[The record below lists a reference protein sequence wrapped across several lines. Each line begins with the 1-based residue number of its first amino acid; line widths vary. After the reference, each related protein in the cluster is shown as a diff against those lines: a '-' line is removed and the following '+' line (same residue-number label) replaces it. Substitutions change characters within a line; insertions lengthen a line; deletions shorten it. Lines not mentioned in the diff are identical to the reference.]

1 MNHGLTTRQRTAVLT
16 LAIIFDIKTLI
27 WGCFGVSRVRR
38 NVVEEMK
45 AEAVNHRVLR
55 ERILAQIPDIDAETL
70 ADTLE
75 GITDLRE
82 IVSELIRSA
91 LEDEALTTGLS
102 TRLAEMKAR
111 GQRLGERADKKRAL
125 ALRAMTEAEIQ
136 TLLAPDFTASLR
148 RAAPSLEIVA
158 EEIIPDAY
166 WKPQPA
172 KLDRQTLL
180 ATLKSGVQIDGATL
194 ARPQLQLSVRTK

>member
-1 MNHGLTTRQRTAVLT
+1 MRPKLPT
-16 LAIIFDIKTLI
+16 LLQ
-27 WGCFGVSRVRR
+27 
-38 NVVEEMK
+38 
-45 AEAVNHRVLR
+45 AEAVKHRVARDRL
-55 ERILAQIPDIDAETL
+55 LAEIPELDAVTL

-111 GQRLGERADKKRAL
+111 AQRLGDRADKKRTL
-125 ALRAMTEAEIQ
+125 ALRAMTEADIQ

-148 RAAPSLEIVA
+148 RSAPSLEIVA

-172 KLDRQTLL
+172 KLDRQSLL

-194 ARPQLQLSVRTK
+194 APPQLQLSVRTK

>member
-1 MNHGLTTRQRTAVLT
+1 M
-16 LAIIFDIKTLI
+16 
-27 WGCFGVSRVRR
+27 SRVRR

-102 TRLAEMKAR
+102 SRLAEMKAR
-111 GQRLGERADKKRAL
+111 AQRLGDRAEKKRAL
-125 ALRAMTEAEIQ
+125 ALRAMTEADIQ

-148 RAAPSLEIVA
+148 RSAPSLEIVA

-194 ARPQLQLSVRTK
+194 APPQFQLSVRTK